1 MVNVFW
7 KKMEGKKVTHND
19 HFAVF
24 TSITKDTY
32 INKKMSVIQD

>member
-1 MVNVFW
+1 MFFE
-7 KKMEGKKVTHND
+7 KMEGKKVTYND

-32 INKKMSVIQD
+32 INKKCQSFRTKS